1 MRKADFATPPL
12 TKALAAPVEMA
23 VFGWKG
29 EATADSCG
37 ADKRQ
42 SRSSACSPRRRI
54 TTKRQRR
61 KQKQIPFGNDNQKSN
76 GLVAGGRVY
85 VPPFAKCAKD
95 RAPGLLRL
103 DESSKREVYINSS
116 MKDLA
121 TSAGMR
127 MSWWTR
133 GPGFRTG
140 SASWAA
146 GMSLRSKK
154 RPMGISSPQR
164 SDFSTAA

>member
-76 GLVAGGRVY
+76 GLVAGGRVTSH
-85 VPPFAKCAKD
+85 
-95 RAPGLLRL
+95 PGCC
-103 DESSKREVYINSS
+103 
-116 MKDLA
+116 
-121 TSAGMR
+121 G
-127 MSWWTR
+127 WTR
-133 GPGFRTG
+133 VQNARSTSIRRGRIWRLRRGSVCPGGPGGIVSGLVRHRG
-140 SASWAA
+140 
-146 GMSLRSKK
+146 LR
-154 RPMGISSPQR
+154 G
-164 SDFSTAA
+164 